1 MRMYEFE
8 SEVGV
13 DTKKQWDRSMKWLAR
28 KNPQSLVSFLLAD
41 AVFEGE
47 VDRELQVPSI
57 IADALYTVTWQG
69 KQMVLHVEFQ
79 RNRHPEMGRRLW
91 QYNALTNMH
100 AQLPVYSVVIYLVE
114 DKPLV
119 PSPYVIP
126 LPDGRPT
133 QRLDFE
139 TVKLWEIPPEVFE
152 QEGLA
157 GLLPLLPL
165 TKGGK
170 NRETVERMIKGL
182 EEAGKQDL
190 LVLGYAFS
198 SLLFAA
204 DGDSEWLKASFSMM
218 HDILEDTWVF
228 QEIIKEGL
236 EEGKKEEFL
245 QFVEI
250 RFPTLLVQ
258 AKQAVEQQK
267 SVEELRTIFNKF
279 YRANTIEEAQDALL
293 VNG

>member
-1 MRMYEFE
+1 
-8 SEVGV
+8 
-13 DTKKQWDRSMKWLAR
+13 MK
-28 KNPQSLVSFLLAD
+28 
-41 AVFEGE
+41 
-47 VDRELQVPSI
+47 
-57 IADALYTVTWQG
+57 
-69 KQMVLHVEFQ
+69 VLF
-79 RNRHPEMGRRLW
+79 
-91 QYNALTNMH
+91 
-100 AQLPVYSVVIYLVE
+100 
-114 DKPLV
+114 
-119 PSPYVIP
+119 
-126 LPDGRPT
+126 
-133 QRLDFE
+133 
-139 TVKLWEIPPEVFE
+139 
-152 QEGLA
+152 
-157 GLLPLLPL
+157 LPL

-198 SLLFAA
+198 SLLFVA

-267 SVEELRTIFNKF
+267 SVEQLRTIFNKF

-293 VNG
+293 ANG